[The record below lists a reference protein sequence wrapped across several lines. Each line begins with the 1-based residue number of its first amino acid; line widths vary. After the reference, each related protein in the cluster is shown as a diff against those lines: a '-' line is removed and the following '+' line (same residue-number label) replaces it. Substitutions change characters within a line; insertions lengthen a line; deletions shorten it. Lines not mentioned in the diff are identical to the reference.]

1 MKLIPYGIAD
11 YKRIVEEDFYFVDK
25 THKIPLLEKAGSY
38 LMFLRPRR
46 FGKSLLISYLAYYYD
61 IYYKDYGLY
70 KNTYIGKNPTKEAHS
85 YHILRFNFSAVSIE
99 DVEDRFKFYVNL
111 RLNSFIEKYNF
122 DLVLSDNIKDNFEK
136 IFEYFSENK
145 DKKLYVLIDEYD
157 HFANRLLIQNENEY
171 KNMITDKT
179 AFFKEFFTILKS
191 ATDSE
196 NSPLKRLFIT
206 GVTPMTMYDVTS
218 GFNIGQNISLKKEFN
233 DLVGFNEE
241 ETNKILEYYKI
252 DVDKNIL
259 KEWYNNYQ
267 FNKDVNYKVYNSDMI
282 LYLINNYENN
292 HLPDEMIDIN
302 LRSDYS
308 KLRYL
313 IYTNNKLNGNFRIL
327 QSLVTGEDITIT
339 NLVQD
344 FSALTLT
351 KSENFV
357 SLLFYLGLVTIKEYD
372 FDYSLTIP
380 NETIKRIDSEYIA
393 ISLKYEN
400 IFEIDTYKLS
410 QLFKKFAL
418 EGDIE
423 VFKYLAE
430 EIKNHTSIRD
440 YIDRENNIKM
450 MYVTYFSLVPY
461 FLTKTELEL
470 NKGFADLFIKPFYE
484 KVKYFGIVEIKYI
497 PRSEKLKSKHLKQ
510 LKEEAINQLN
520 QYQKDELVTEW
531 INKGKKLIKIYMI
544 FYGWELKD
552 IGVV

>member
-11 YKRIVEEDFYFVDK
+11 YKEIVENNFYFVDK
-25 THKIPLLEKAGSY
+25 TKKIPLLEKSGRY

-46 FGKSLLISYLAYYYD
+46 FGKSLLLSYLAYYYD

-70 KNTYIGKNPTKEAHS
+70 KDTYIGKNPTKEAHS
-85 YHILRFNFSAVSIE
+85 YYVLRFNFSAVSIE
-99 DVEDRFKFYVNL
+99 DVEYYFKHYISNQLKF
-111 RLNSFIEKYNF
+111 FIDKYNL
-122 DLVLSDNIKDNFEK
+122 DIKIEEYPKATLENILDYFK
-136 IFEYFSENK
+136 EYNLN
-145 DKKLYVLIDEYD
+145 LYIMIDEYD

-171 KNMITDKT
+171 KNIITDKT

-196 NSPLKRLFIT
+196 NAPLKRLFIT

-218 GFNIGQNISLKKEFN
+218 GFNIGQNISLREEFN

-241 ETNKILEYYKI
+241 ETKKILEYYKVNI
-252 DVDKNIL
+252 DKNIL

-267 FNKDVNYKVYNSDMI
+267 FNKYVDYKVYNSDMI
-282 LYLINNYENN
+282 LYLINNYKNN
-292 HLPDEMIDIN
+292 RLPDEMIDIN

-313 IYTNNKLNGNFRIL
+313 IYTNKKLNGNFKTL
-327 QSLVTGEDITIT
+327 QSLVAGESVSLT
-339 NLVQD
+339 NLIQD
-344 FSALTLT
+344 FSALSLT
-351 KSENFV
+351 KSENFI
-357 SLLFYLGLVTIKEYD
+357 SLLFYLGLVTIKDYD
-372 FDYSLTIP
+372 FDYNLTIP

-393 ISLKYEN
+393 LSLKYEN
-400 IFEIDTYKLS
+400 VFEIDTYKLS
-410 QLFKKFAL
+410 QLFKNFAL
-418 EGDIE
+418 KGDIE

-430 EIKNHTSIRD
+430 EIKNATSIRD

-461 FLTKTELEL
+461 FITKTELEL

-484 KVKYFGIVEIKYI
+484 KVKYFGIIELKYI
-497 PRSEKLKSKHLKQ
+497 NRSEKLNAESLKQ
-510 LKEEAINQLN
+510 LKTEAIEQLR
-520 QYQKDELVTEW
+520 QYEKDELVTEW

-544 FYGWELKD
+544 FYGWELKE